1 MGWLS
6 SVVSDLERIGEAFG
20 IKDWRPHQLE
30 TFHQWLDLD
39 MPHKRFCLYHRTGS
53 GKTITALTMMALDG
67 VQNVLVIAPPITH
80 NRWVSEGKKIGLT
93 VTPISHAKFRQKNYK
108 VSRTGAIICDEF
120 HLLGGHQ
127 GQGWKKFDRLA
138 GLLQAPLILASA
150 TPNYNDAERVYC
162 IQHALDPDSCR
173 GGYLAFL
180 YAHCITVQ
188 NPYSQTPLVERLRN
202 FDTAAEYLD
211 SLPYTHYLPD
221 EFVLEPEDIPLSSWE
236 DEYLATWGLDS
247 RRNRMIASQMEER
260 HARTR
265 RNYINRAGALRNSVY
280 YDLLE
285 TIGAS
290 KTPVLVFAASKEIA
304 EAAYDALFPVFPE
317 IALLTGDSSTVIK
330 QDKIALFRKGGVP
343 VLIGTAAM
351 ATGTDGLDTMCDT
364 LILLHDTDDDSLRR
378 QIIGRI
384 TPRSEGVYI
393 ENKKVYRFTS

>member
-1 MGWLS
+1 MASEL
-6 SVVSDLERIGEAFG
+6 DQIGEAFG

-53 GKTITALTMMALDG
+53 GKTITALTMMALDD

-80 NRWVSEGKKIGLT
+80 DKWVSEGEKIGLT

-108 VSRTGAIICDEF
+108 VSRTEAIICDEF

-138 GLLQAPLILASA
+138 GLLQSPLILASA

-221 EFVLEPEDIPLSSWE
+221 EFVLEPEDIPISPWE
-236 DEYLATWGLDS
+236 SEYLDTWGLDS

-265 RNYINRAGALRNSVY
+265 RNYIDISGELHHRIHLK
-280 YDLLE
+280 LLD
-285 TIGAS
+285 IIKDS

-304 EAAYDALFPVFPE
+304 EAAYDSLFPVFPE
-317 IALLTGDSSTVIK
+317 NIILLTGNSSTALK
-330 QDKIALFRKGGVP
+330 QDKIALFRKGDVP

-364 LILLHDTDDDSLRR
+364 LIILHDTDDDSLRK

-384 TPRSEGVYI
+384 TPRSEGVSI

>member
-1 MGWLS
+1 MASEL
-6 SVVSDLERIGEAFG
+6 DQIGEAFG

-80 NRWVSEGKKIGLT
+80 NRWVSEGEKIGLT

-108 VSRTGAIICDEF
+108 VSRTEAIICDEF

-150 TPNYNDAERVYC
+150 TPNYNDVERVYC

-221 EFVLEPEDIPLSSWE
+221 EFVLEPEDIDISMWME
-236 DEYLATWGLDS
+236 DEWLVEWGLDY

-265 RNYINRAGALRNSVY
+265 RNYIDRAGELHHRIHLM
-280 YDLLE
+280 LLD
-285 TIGAS
+285 IIKDS

-304 EAAYDALFPVFPE
+304 EAAYDSLFPVFPE
-317 IALLTGDSSTVIK
+317 NIILLTGNSSTVIK
-330 QDKIALFRKGGVP
+330 QDKIELFRKGSVP

-364 LILLHDTDDDSLRR
+364 LILLHDTDDDSLRK

-384 TPRSEGVYI
+384 TPRSEGVSI

>member
-1 MGWLS
+1 M
-6 SVVSDLERIGEAFG
+6 VSDLERIGEAFG

-80 NRWVSEGKKIGLT
+80 NKWVSEGKKIGLT

-108 VSRTGAIICDEF
+108 VSRTEAIICDEF

-221 EFVLEPEDIPLSSWE
+221 EFVLEPEDIPISSWE
-236 DEYLATWGLDS
+236 DEYLDTWGLDS

-265 RNYINRAGALRNSVY
+265 RNYINRAGALRNRVY

-285 TIGAS
+285 IIGAS

-304 EAAYDALFPVFPE
+304 EAAYNALFPVFPE
-317 IALLTGDSSTVIK
+317 IALLTGDSSTAIK

-364 LILLHDTDDDSLRR
+364 LILLHDTDDDSLRK

-384 TPRSEGVYI
+384 TPRSEGVFI

>member
-1 MGWLS
+1 ME
-6 SVVSDLERIGEAFG
+6 SDLERIGEAFG

-80 NRWVSEGKKIGLT
+80 NRWVSEGEKIGLT

-108 VSRTGAIICDEF
+108 VSRTEAIICDEF

-150 TPNYNDAERVYC
+150 TPNYNDVERVYC

-211 SLPYTHYLPD
+211 SLPYTHHLPD
-221 EFVLEPEDIPLSSWE
+221 EFVLEPEDIDISMWME
-236 DEYLATWGLDS
+236 DEYLVEWGLDS

-265 RNYINRAGALRNSVY
+265 RNYIDIVGELHRRIHLK
-280 YDLLE
+280 LLD
-285 TIGAS
+285 IIKDS

-304 EAAYDALFPVFPE
+304 EAAYDSLFPVFPE
-317 IALLTGDSSTVIK
+317 SIILLTGNSSTAIK

-364 LILLHDTDDDSLRR
+364 LILLHDTDDDSLRK

-384 TPRSEGVYI
+384 TPRSEGVSI
-393 ENKKVYRFTS
+393 KNKKVYRFTS

>member
-1 MGWLS
+1 MASEL
-6 SVVSDLERIGEAFG
+6 DQIGEAFG

-80 NRWVSEGKKIGLT
+80 DKWVSEGEKIGLT

-108 VSRTGAIICDEF
+108 VSRTEAIICDEF

-150 TPNYNDAERVYC
+150 TPNYNDVERVYC

-221 EFVLEPEDIPLSSWE
+221 EFVLEPEDIDISMWME
-236 DEYLATWGLDS
+236 DEWLVEWGLDY

-265 RNYINRAGALRNSVY
+265 RNYIDRAGELHRRIHLM
-280 YDLLE
+280 LLD
-285 TIGAS
+285 IIKDS

-304 EAAYDALFPVFPE
+304 EAAYDSLFPVFPE
-317 IALLTGDSSTVIK
+317 NIILLTGNSSTAIK
-330 QDKIALFRKGGVP
+330 QDKIELFRKGSVP

-364 LILLHDTDDDSLRR
+364 LILLHDTDDDSLRK

-384 TPRSEGVYI
+384 TPRSEGVSI